1 MVANERKRLM
11 EYYGEAEV
19 KLYED
24 REDKNLME
32 KTLDKRN
39 QWHKYLYDSFS
50 LACLMSLMDENES
63 SYVSISLITWYTC

>member
-24 REDKNLME
+24 REDKNVME

-39 QWHKYLYDSFS
+39 Q
-50 LACLMSLMDENES
+50 
-63 SYVSISLITWYTC
+63 